1 MQTLAMTR
9 VAVPAGAATSS
20 RWAQRVSLAASLAL
34 AAALRPA
41 FAADHVAE
49 IPLLPGEKWWGGQVV
64 YSPDMPYDA
73 SSKAQRTLHATD
85 RWGSSN
91 QAQPL
96 FVSSHGRF
104 VWNEGAF
111 NYEFAGGVLKLSRA
125 AQKFEIGTAGK
136 TLREAYRETS
146 RRFFAPSGTMP
157 AEALFAV
164 PQYNT
169 WIELGYDQREE
180 RILKYAR
187 DLIAAGYPPG
197 VLMIDDNW
205 QEDYGVWEFSGQ
217 RFKNPKSMMRELHAL
232 GFKVM
237 VWVCPFVSADSAT
250 GRQLLRDGCLLRD
263 PVDNKETVWV
273 GREIANDAAM
283 VRWWNGTSAV
293 LDFSNP
299 KAREWFRGRLQ
310 HLVDD
315 YGVDGF
321 KFDAGDSLFYLP
333 TVPGRPVT
341 SFAPR
346 TPEEHC
352 MDFASVGL
360 DFPLNEYR
368 ASWRMAGQPLAQRL
382 RDKDH
387 TWEALRELIP
397 GILTQGIVGYAF
409 SCPDMI
415 GGGEAR
421 SFGDAAKFDPE
432 IVVRSAQVHA
442 LMPMMQFSV
451 APWRV
456 LDMELAGYCLAAAQ
470 LHAKFGPA
478 ILTLAR
484 DSAKTGNPIVRPLE
498 WAWPHQGFATIKD
511 QFMLGDDVLVAPV
524 VTKGSRNR
532 TVVFPPG
539 RWQGDDGSTV
549 DGPTRREIDVP
560 LSRLP
565 YYQLLKRDPSG
576 TIPNPTS
583 RP

>member
-1 MQTLAMTR
+1 MDVIKQG
-9 VAVPAGAATSS
+9 GAAAF
-20 RWAQRVSLAASLAL
+20 RWPLRVGFAAGLGL

-41 FAADHVAE
+41 SAADQVAE
-49 IPLLPGEKWWGGQVV
+49 ITLLPGEKWWGGQVV

-73 SSKAQRTLHATD
+73 SAKVKRTLHATD

-96 FVSSHGRF
+96 FVSSHGRYI
-104 VWNEGAF
+104 WNEGAF
-111 NYEFAGGVLKLSRA
+111 DYEFAGGGLKLSHA
-125 AQKFEIGTAGK
+125 AQPFEIGKAGS

-146 RRFFAPSGTMP
+146 RRFFAPSGKMP
-157 AEALFAV
+157 ADVLFAV

-169 WIELGYDQREE
+169 WIELGYDQSEA

-197 VLMIDDNW
+197 ALMIDDNW

-217 RFKNPKSMMRELHAL
+217 RFQNPKAMMRELHAL

-250 GRQLLRDGCLLRD
+250 GRALLGDGCLLRD
-263 PVDNKETVWV
+263 PVDNKENLWV
-273 GREIANDAAM
+273 GREVPNDAAM

-310 HLVDD
+310 RLVND

-333 TVPGRPVT
+333 TVPGRPVA

-352 MDFASVGL
+352 LDFARVGL

-368 ASWRMAGQPLAQRL
+368 ACWRMAGQPIAQRL

-387 TWEALRELIP
+387 TWGALRELIP
-397 GILTQGIVGYAF
+397 GIITQGIEGYAF

-421 SFGDAAKFDPE
+421 SFSDAAKFDPE
-432 IVVRSAQVHA
+432 LVVRSAQVHA
-442 LMPMMQFSV
+442 LMSMMQFSV

-456 LDMELAGYCLAAAQ
+456 LNAELAGHCLAAAQ

-478 ILTLAR
+478 ILALAR
-484 DSAKTGNPIVRPLE
+484 QSAKTGEPIVRPLE
-498 WAWPHQGFATIKD
+498 WAWPHRGYATIKD
-511 QFMLGDDVLVAPV
+511 QFMLGEEVLVAPV
-524 VTKGSRNR
+524 VTKGARAR

-549 DGPTRREIDVP
+549 EGPTQREIEVP

-565 YYQLLKRDPSG
+565 HYRLLSLPAP
-576 TIPNPTS
+576 PN
-583 RP
+583 

>member
-1 MQTLAMTR
+1 MAGTKLGA
-9 VAVPAGAATSS
+9 AVPLRWSLRAGSAAC
-20 RWAQRVSLAASLAL
+20 LGL
-34 AAALRPA
+34 AAAMRLA
-41 FAADHVAE
+41 IAADHVAE

-73 SSKAQRTLHATD
+73 AAKVKRTLHATD

-111 NYEFAGGVLKLSRA
+111 AYEFAGGVLKLAHA
-125 AQKFEIGTAGK
+125 AHKFEIGTAGN

-157 AEALFAV
+157 ADVLFTV

-169 WIELGYDQREE
+169 WIELGYDQRED

-217 RFKNPKSMMRELHAL
+217 RFKNPKGMMRELHAL

-250 GRQLLRDGCLLRD
+250 GRELLRDGCLLRD
-263 PVDNKETVWV
+263 PVDNKETLWA
-273 GREIANDAAM
+273 GREVANEAAM
-283 VRWWNGTSAV
+283 IRWWNGTSAV

-321 KFDAGDSLFYLP
+321 KLDAGDSLFYLP
-333 TVPGRPVT
+333 TVPGRPVA

-352 MDFASVGL
+352 LDFARVGL

-368 ASWRMAGQPLAQRL
+368 ACWRMAGQPLAQRL

-397 GILTQGIVGYAF
+397 GILTQGVVGYAF

-421 SFGDAAKFDPE
+421 SFSDAAKFEPE
-432 IVVRSAQVHA
+432 LVVRSAQVHA
-442 LMPMMQFSV
+442 LMPMMQFSA

-456 LDMELAGYCLAAAQ
+456 LNAELAGYCLAAGQ
-470 LHAKFGPA
+470 LHAKFGAA
-478 ILTLAR
+478 ILALAR
-484 DSAKTGNPIVRPLE
+484 QSAKTGDPIVRPLE
-498 WAWPHQGFATIKD
+498 WAWPHQGFANIKD
-511 QFMLGDDVLVAPV
+511 QFMLGDEVMVAPV
-524 VTKGSRNR
+524 VTKGGRAR

-539 RWQGDDGSTV
+539 RWKGDDGSTV
-549 DGPTRREIDVP
+549 EGPTQREIQVP
-560 LSRLP
+560 LGRLP
-565 YYQLLKRDPSG
+565 YYQLQERDPLRS
-576 TIPNPTS
+576 NQS
-583 RP
+583 S

>member
-1 MQTLAMTR
+1 MQTMNSERTR
-9 VAVPAGAATSS
+9 YVIKFGGAVPS
-20 RWAQRVSLAASLAL
+20 RWPLQVGLAACLGL
-34 AAALRPA
+34 AAAMRPA
-41 FAADHVAE
+41 IAADQVAE

-73 SSKAQRTLHATD
+73 AAKVKRTLHATD

-104 VWNEGAF
+104 VWNDGAF
-111 NYEFAGGVLKLSRA
+111 DYEFAGGVLKLAHA

-136 TLREAYRETS
+136 TLRDAYREAS
-146 RRFFAPSGTMP
+146 RRFFVPSGTMP
-157 AEALFAV
+157 AEMLFAV

-169 WIELGYDQREE
+169 WIELGYDQRED

-205 QEDYGVWEFSGQ
+205 QEDYGVWEFSGR
-217 RFKNPKSMMRELHAL
+217 RFKDPKGMMRELHAL

-250 GRQLLRDGCLLRD
+250 GRALQREGLLLRD
-263 PVDNKETVWV
+263 PPVIGGNNT
-273 GREIANDAAM
+273 REEVPAM
-283 VRWWNGTSAV
+283 VRWWNGTSAL
-293 LDFSNP
+293 LDLSNP
-299 KAREWFRGRLQ
+299 KARAWLRGQLQ

-321 KFDAGDSLFYLP
+321 KFDAGDSHFYLP
-333 TVPGRPVT
+333 SISGHPVA

-352 MDFASVGL
+352 MDWARVGL

-368 ASWRMAGQPLAQRL
+368 ACWRLAGQPLAQRL

-387 TWEALRELIP
+387 SWEALRELIP
-397 GILTQGIVGYAF
+397 GVIVEGLFGYAF
-409 SCPDMI
+409 TCPDMI
-415 GGGEAR
+415 GGGEVH
-421 SFGDAAKFDPE
+421 SFGDAAKFEPE
-432 IVVRSAQVHA
+432 LVVRSAQVHA

-456 LDMELAGYCLAAAQ
+456 LNAELAGYCLAAGQ
-470 LHAKFGPA
+470 LHAKFGSA
-478 ILTLAR
+478 ILALAR
-484 DSAKTGNPIVRPLE
+484 QSAKTGDPIVRPLE

-524 VTKGSRNR
+524 VTKGGRAR

-539 RWQGDDGSTV
+539 RWKGDDGSTV
-549 DGPTRREIDVP
+549 EGPMRREIEVP
-560 LSRLP
+560 LGRLP
-565 YYQLLKRDPSG
+565 YYQLQQRDPSRS
-576 TIPNPTS
+576 IQSP
-583 RP
+583 

>member
-1 MQTLAMTR
+1 
-9 VAVPAGAATSS
+9 
-20 RWAQRVSLAASLAL
+20 
-34 AAALRPA
+34 
-41 FAADHVAE
+41 
-49 IPLLPGEKWWGGQVV
+49 
-64 YSPDMPYDA
+64 MPYDA
-73 SSKAQRTLHATD
+73 STKIKRTLHATD

-104 VWNEGAF
+104 VWIEGAF
-111 NYEFAGGVLKLSRA
+111 DYEFADGALKLSNA
-125 AQKFEIGTAGK
+125 AQKFEIGNAGG
-136 TLREAYRETS
+136 TLRDVSRETS

-157 AEALFAV
+157 AAELFAM

-169 WIELGYDQREE
+169 WIELGCDQREE

-187 DLIAAGYPPG
+187 GLIAAGYPPG

-205 QEDYGVWEFSGQ
+205 QEDYGVWEFSGH
-217 RFKNPKSMMRELHAL
+217 RFKNPKATMRELHAL
-232 GFKVM
+232 GFKIM
-237 VWVCPFVSADSAT
+237 LWVCPFVSADSTT
-250 GRQLLRDGCLLRD
+250 GRQLLGDGCLLRD
-263 PVDNKETVWV
+263 PVDNKENLWV
-273 GREIANDAAM
+273 GREVPNDAA
-283 VRWWNGTSAV
+283 VIRWWNGTSAV

-299 KAREWFRGRLQ
+299 EARDWFRGRLQ
-310 HLVDD
+310 HLVDE

-333 TVPGRPVT
+333 TVPGRPVAL
-341 SFAPR
+341 FAPR
-346 TPEEHC
+346 TPEEHT
-352 MDFASVGL
+352 MAFARVGL

-387 TWEALRELIP
+387 SWAALRELIP
-397 GILTQGIVGYAF
+397 GILTQGVMGYAF

-421 SFGDAAKFDPE
+421 SFSDAAKFAPE
-432 IVVRSAQVHA
+432 LIVRSAPVHA

-456 LDMELAGYCLAAAQ
+456 LNAELAGYCLAAAQ

-478 ILTLAR
+478 ILALAR
-484 DSAKTGNPIVRPLE
+484 QSAKTGDPIVRPLE
-498 WAWPHQGFATIKD
+498 GAWPLQGFATVKD
-511 QFMLGDDVLVAPV
+511 QFMLGDDLMVAPV
-524 VTKGSRNR
+524 MTKGGRAR

-539 RWQGDDGSTV
+539 RRLGDDGSTV
-549 DGPTRREIDVP
+549 EVPAQREIEVP

-565 YYQLLKRDPSG
+565 YYQLQKK
-576 TIPNPTS
+576 
-583 RP
+583 

>member
-1 MQTLAMTR
+1 MQHQVTGNPVPPIKPSGEAKARR
-9 VAVPAGAATSS
+9 VPREAAVT
-20 RWAQRVSLAASLAL
+20 WLVLT
-34 AAALRPA
+34 AALLPVV
-41 FAADHVAE
+41 AADHGAE

-73 SSKAQRTLHATD
+73 AARVQRTLHATD

-96 FVSSHGRF
+96 FVSSQGRY

-111 NYEFAGGVLKLSRA
+111 DYEFANGRLKLAGA
-125 AQKFEIGTAGK
+125 AQRFEIGTAGG
-136 TLREAYRETS
+136 TLRDAYREAS
-146 RRFFAPSGTMP
+146 RRFFPPSGAMP
-157 AEALFAV
+157 AEVLFTA

-217 RFKNPKSMMRELHAL
+217 RFRNPKAMMRELHAL

-250 GRQLLRDGCLLRD
+250 GRALLRDGCLLRD
-263 PVDNKETVWV
+263 PVDNKETLWA
-273 GREIANDAAM
+273 GREVANDAVM
-283 VRWWNGTSAV
+283 IRWWNGTSAV

-310 HLVDD
+310 HLVDK

-321 KFDAGDSLFYLP
+321 KLDAGDSLFYLP
-333 TVPGRPVT
+333 TVPGRPVA
-341 SFAPR
+341 SFASR
-346 TPEEHC
+346 TPEDHC
-352 MDFASVGL
+352 MDWARVGL

-368 ASWRMAGQPLAQRL
+368 ACWRMAGQPLAQRL

-397 GILTQGIVGYAF
+397 GIITQGIMGYAF

-421 SFGDAAKFDPE
+421 SFSDAAKFDPE
-432 IVVRSAQVHA
+432 LVVRSAQVQA

-456 LDMELAGYCLAAAQ
+456 LNAELAGYCLAAGR
-470 LHAKFGPA
+470 LHARFGPA
-478 ILTLAR
+478 IVALAR
-484 DSAKTGNPIVRPLE
+484 ESARTGDPIVRPLE
-498 WAWPHQGFATIKD
+498 WFWPHQGFATVKD
-511 QFMLGDDVLVAPV
+511 QFMLGPEVMVAPV
-524 VTKGSRNR
+524 VTKGGRAR

-549 DGPTRREIDVP
+549 EGPARREIEVP
-560 LSRLP
+560 LGRLP
-565 YYQLLKRDPSG
+565 HFQLLQPQPS
-576 TIPNPTS
+576 
-583 RP
+583 R

>member
-1 MQTLAMTR
+1 MARIFRPVTACLAVGFGLLLTTHT
-9 VAVPAGAATSS
+9 VA
-20 RWAQRVSLAASLAL
+20 
-34 AAALRPA
+34 
-41 FAADHVAE
+41 AADHATE
-49 IPLLPGEKWWGGQVV
+49 IPLLPDEKWWGGQVV

-73 SSKAQRTLHATD
+73 AAKVKRTLHASD

-96 FVSSHGRF
+96 FVSSYGRF

-111 NYEFAGGVLKLSRA
+111 DYEFADGVLKLA
-125 AQKFEIGTAGK
+125 NAKQKFEIGTAGR
-136 TLREAYRETS
+136 TLREAYREAA
-146 RRFFAPSGTMP
+146 RRFFPASGTMP
-157 AEALFAV
+157 GDALFSV

-187 DLIAAGYPPG
+187 DLVAAGYPPG

-217 RFKNPKSMMRELHAL
+217 RFKNPKAMVRELHAL

-237 VWVCPFVSADSAT
+237 VWVCPFVSADSSVS
-250 GRQLLRDGCLLRD
+250 RELLRDGCLLRD
-263 PVDNKETVWV
+263 PVDNKEVLWA
-273 GREIANDAAM
+273 GREVPNEAAM
-283 VRWWNGTSAV
+283 IRWWNGTSAL

-299 KAREWFRGRLQ
+299 KTREWFHGRLQ

-333 TVPGRPVT
+333 TVPGRPVA

-352 MDFASVGL
+352 MDFARVGL
-360 DFPLNEYR
+360 GFPLNEYR

-397 GILTQGIVGYAF
+397 GILTQGVVGYAF

-421 SFGDAAKFDPE
+421 SFSDPAKFDPE
-432 IVVRSAQVHA
+432 LVVRSAQVHA

-456 LDMELAGYCLAAAQ
+456 LPPELAVHCLAAAQ
-470 LHAKFGPA
+470 LHAKFGPV
-478 ILTLAR
+478 ILNLAR
-484 DSAKTGNPIVRPLE
+484 KSAQTGDPIVRPLE
-498 WAWPHQGFATIKD
+498 WVWPHHGFVNIKD
-511 QFMLGDDVLVAPV
+511 QFMLGDEVMIAPL
-524 VTKGSRNR
+524 VTKGGRTR
-532 TVVFPPG
+532 TVVFPVG
-539 RWQGDDGSTV
+539 RWKGDDGSIV
-549 DGPTRREIDVP
+549 DGPVTREIPVP

-565 YYQLLKRDPSG
+565 YFELQKRDL
-576 TIPNPTS
+576 
-583 RP
+583 